1 MKTGLMNT
9 FNIKLHLNKGF
20 SLIELLVVVAI
31 IGIISAVGYPNI
43 MKWYTKKQLRND
55 AHELFAVLKDAQ
67 QDSLLNK
74 QLHRININSEGTIIS
89 VEINENPDCNQIINQ
104 DSYSTPV
111 EKLTLKNS
119 KLIVSGPQVF
129 SPNGCCSNLDYTK
142 EYKIIHKSDK
152 NNGADYGIYKI
163 TTKKATCFMNLEKGN

>member
-1 MKTGLMNT
+1 MDLENVEFIWSST
-9 FNIKLHLNKGF
+9 
-20 SLIELLVVVAI
+20 
-31 IGIISAVGYPNI
+31 
-43 MKWYTKKQLRND
+43 
-55 AHELFAVLKDAQ
+55 
-67 QDSLLNK
+67 
-74 QLHRININSEGTIIS
+74 
-89 VEINENPDCNQIINQ
+89 EINKNPDCNQIINQ

-142 EYKIIHKSDK
+142 EYKIIHKGDK